1 MEVRLIWADTRIL
14 TYGEE
19 KIDTRYGTSPRDFLH
34 YSTEDIRREF
44 LISSMYIPDEV
55 TAFYSHIDRMTVLG
69 CMPVTQR
76 VAIDKSLDTRKS
88 FGCSYFL
95 ERREIG
101 VFNLGGEGIITAG
114 DQDYTLGRKDC
125 LYITRGTK
133 HVYFQSICNEN
144 PARFYM
150 VSAPAH
156 TSYETRLITIA
167 QAAKRNVGTLESAN
181 KRTINQ
187 FIHPVVLQTCQ
198 ISMGLTELETGS
210 VWNTM
215 PVHTHER
222 RMEIYTYFDILEGG
236 VVFHL
241 MGQGSETRHIVI
253 QNYEAVISPSWSIHS
268 GVGTGSYS
276 FIWAMGGENQEFDDM
291 DTIDTTSLR

>member
-1 MEVRLIWADTRIL
+1 MDVR
-14 TYGEE
+14 YS
-19 KIDTRYGTSPRDFLH
+19 TSPRDFLH
-34 YSTEDIRREF
+34 YSTVDIRREF
-44 LISSMYIPDEV
+44 LISGMYIPDEV

-69 CMPVTQR
+69 CMPVTKR
-76 VAIDKSLDTRKS
+76 VSIDKSLDTRKS
-88 FGCSYFL
+88 FGSSYFL

-101 VFNLGGEGIITAG
+101 VFNIGGEGIITAG

-133 HVYFQSICNEN
+133 HVYFQSICNAN

-156 TSYETRLITIA
+156 TSYETKLITIA
-167 QAAKRNVGTLESAN
+167 QAAKRNVGALESAN

-187 FIHPVVLQTCQ
+187 FIHPDVLQTCQ
-198 ISMGLTELETGS
+198 LSMGLTELETGS

-222 RMEIYTYFDILEGG
+222 RMEIYTYLDILEGG

-291 DTIDTTSLR
+291 DPIDTTSLR

>member
-1 MEVRLIWADTRIL
+1 MMDV
-14 TYGEE
+14 
-19 KIDTRYGTSPRDFLH
+19 RYGTSPRDFLH
-34 YSTEDIRREF
+34 YSTVDIRREF
-44 LISSMYIPDEV
+44 LISGMYIPDEV

-69 CMPVTQR
+69 CMPVTKR
-76 VAIDKSLDTRKS
+76 VSIDKSLDTRKS

-101 VFNLGGEGIITAG
+101 IFNIGGEGIITAG

-125 LYITRGTK
+125 LYITKGTNP
-133 HVYFQSICNEN
+133 VYFQSVLNEN

-156 TSYETRLITIA
+156 TTYETRLITLA
-167 QAAKRNVGTLESAN
+167 QAAKKNLGSLENAN

-187 FIHPVVLQTCQ
+187 FIHPNVLQTCQ
-198 ISMGLTELETGS
+198 LSMGLTELENGS

-276 FIWAMGGENQEFDDM
+276 FIWAMGGENQEFSDM
-291 DTIDTTSLR
+291 DPVSMKDFL